1 MALKGTVK
9 VILGLMAAAVICV
22 VLARDSMVSAQQ
34 RPAAEPAR
42 TDVNAALLAEV
53 RGLRADL
60 AQSNQAGLR
69 AQLLVARVQLQE
81 QRIMYFDRRRA
92 DLAARTAEAAEK
104 TRQVSAELAESEDR
118 LRQMRSG
125 SPDNTFPFPVGAIPK
140 EQLAG
145 LLQMFEE
152 QVKKLKVDVQAAF
165 ELEQRLRSEEA
176 DVLSVL
182 AAEQGRWNDFNARL
196 DELERAIPK

>member
-9 VILGLMAAAVICV
+9 ALLGLLAAAVVCV
-22 VLARDSMVSAQQ
+22 MLARDSTVAAQQ
-34 RPAAEPAR
+34 RPAPEPAR

-60 AQSNQAGLR
+60 AQTNQASLR

-92 DLAARTAEAAEK
+92 DLAARTADAAEK
-104 TRQVSAELAESEDR
+104 TRQMSAELAEAEDR
-118 LRQMRSG
+118 VRQMRSG
-125 SPDNTFPFPVGAIPK
+125 NTDSTFPFPVGAIPK
-140 EQLAG
+140 EQLGG

-182 AAEQGRWNDFNARL
+182 SAEQGRWNDFNARL
-196 DELERAIPK
+196 DELERALPK